1 MTEEKAIPVSPFHG
15 KEISQAAGEIPPGPP
30 FSKGGEGTPLEKAEV
45 PNPDAADR
53 YRALCEHMS
62 RIAAAPPVG
71 SRVPARPGRSRLM
84 RVPPRPGRS

>member
-1 MTEEKAIPVSPFHG
+1 M
-15 KEISQAAGEIPPGPP
+15 
-30 FSKGGEGTPLEKAEV
+30 EKAEV